1 MDLAKGGAKPGN
13 DATMSA
19 AACTIRPA
27 LPSDIPALQALIERS
42 ALGLSAG
49 FYTPEQTAA
58 VTREVFGVDS
68 QLVADGT
75 YYAVEQGAVIVA
87 CGGWG
92 MRSTAY
98 GGDQSK
104 TAPDRLLDPATEAA
118 KLRAFFVDPAMARR
132 GLGSLLMRHCAA
144 EAAAAGFRMLELV
157 ATMPGVPLYTA
168 LGFTPVETFELMLGG
183 GRIPV
188 PLTRMR
194 RLAVMPEIFQKNKT
208 NMT

>member
-1 MDLAKGGAKPGN
+1 MPHN
-13 DATMSA
+13 IF
-19 AACTIRPA
+19 TIRPA
-27 LPSDIPALQALIERS
+27 LPADIPALQALIERS
-42 ALGLSAG
+42 AMGLSAG

-75 YYAVEQGAVIVA
+75 YYAVEQDGVLAA

-118 KLRAFFVDPAMARR
+118 KIRAFFVEPAMARR

-144 EAAAAGFRMLELV
+144 QAAVAGFQLLELV
-157 ATMPGVPLYTA
+157 ATMPGVPLYAA
-168 LGFTPVETFELMLGG
+168 LGFVAADTFDLVLGG
-183 GRIPV
+183 GAVRVPV
-188 PLTRMR
+188 TRMR
-194 RLAVMPEIFQKNKT
+194 RASVV
-208 NMT
+208 